1 MSTAAAAYRSTT
13 SRTRRTTSDTL
24 WAGYP
29 TGKNVP
35 SSHVNPIYVY
45 LFRPLRSK
53 EEESRF
59 MFGSVS
65 DIGEDKK
72 IQDWGESSRR
82 RRYLQYQFPLHDIDT
97 QHCHDMT
104 FSERQL

>member
-1 MSTAAAAYRSTT
+1 MYAF
-13 SRTRRTTSDTL
+13 
-24 WAGYP
+24 
-29 TGKNVP
+29 
-35 SSHVNPIYVY
+35 I
-45 LFRPLRSK
+45 RPLRSK

-65 DIGEDKK
+65 DIDEDKK

-97 QHCHDMT
+97 HHCHDMT
-104 FSERQL
+104 SSERQL